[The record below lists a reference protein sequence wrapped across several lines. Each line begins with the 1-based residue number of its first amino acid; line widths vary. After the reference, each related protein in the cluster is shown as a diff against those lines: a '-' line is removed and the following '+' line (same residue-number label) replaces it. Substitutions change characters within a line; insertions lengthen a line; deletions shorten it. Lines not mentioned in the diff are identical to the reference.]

1 MTVDKFGELAVRGRM
16 ADWEG
21 DSYHGGSTG
30 RRSATEQ
37 LDLLR
42 SLQLVALGA
51 CALLATSALVTL
63 GVLTWQ
69 RHVAATLWRAY
80 TPGEA
85 GGYTGAKSPTGGP
98 MADESVP
105 FLCAMLLI
113 AATLGALPL
122 ANVLFFRSRRL
133 RGALV
138 GGLRVLPAALAGALA
153 GIVVAPRSSWAAPA
167 GAVVAMVLTSGDGR
181 LGARVLRAGV
191 RLGTAHTRPQ
201 LSAAWEQ
208 LQQLVVAEVGKNVD
222 SEAVKEAQAR
232 VPRRRGRR
240 RGEVETEAREAVASG
255 GGFCS
260 ALADWLAWVAEA
272 ADEMRAEGS
281 AALEEAKR
289 DQPSLAELRRK
300 EDRRV
305 FKDTPAAARART
317 AMEVAQAATLETQAA
332 TAKTVEAKAVEARA
346 EAVEARAKAAEA
358 KAEAEA
364 EAAMKAA
371 MKAPKAKAAKAKAE
385 VKAAEAEL
393 VEAKAALA
401 QEQVRETALA
411 EATAQ
416 AYDRAQ
422 EKKRKKAREKAKGL
436 ARGKAHAQA
445 QAQEQAQAQALALAL
460 AQAEQEAREQEA
472 LGSAEAEEVRAVVAA
487 QERALARVATER
499 AEAQRREAE
508 AQAEERRRGAE
519 ERAAE
524 QRRAA
529 EAQAEE
535 QAEEQALRRRR
546 RRVPRASLAAA
557 APAPPAARQPPAELQ
572 PERECVICLEEA
584 RCTKG

>member
-181 LGARVLRAGV
+181 LGARVLRA
-191 RLGTAHTRPQ
+191 
-201 LSAAWEQ
+201 AWEQ

-346 EAVEARAKAAEA
+346 KAVEARAKAAEA

-401 QEQVRETALA
+401 QVQVRETALA

-422 EKKRKKAREKAKGL
+422 EKKREKAREKAKGL

>member
-98 MADESVP
+98 MVDESVP

-181 LGARVLRAGV
+181 LGARVLR
-191 RLGTAHTRPQ
+191 
-201 LSAAWEQ
+201 AAWEQ

-401 QEQVRETALA
+401 QVQVRETALA